1 MQAIQGSYSEF
12 LGMPETR
19 IEFIKGWIKYMSPT
33 PSIRHQDLIGN
44 LYVRIRSFFS
54 SFNEK
59 KYKLVFAP
67 VEVCLFEGSY
77 EKEKVEAALQPDLII
92 VCDRSK
98 LDGNRCY
105 GAPDFVAEVLSPS
118 SIKRDVQE
126 KFDLYEKYGVREY
139 WIISP
144 LENYVTVHILQT
156 DGKFDKG
163 TIYEVEQDSKSV
175 IPVSII
181 PGLEISINDLYEEQ

>member
-1 MQAIQGSYSEF
+1 
-12 LGMPETR
+12 MPETNVEYIR
-19 IEFIKGWIKYMSPT
+19 GWLKRMSPT

-44 LYVRIRSFFS
+44 LYFKIRSFFS
-54 SFNEK
+54 LLKEK
-59 KYKLVFAP
+59 KYKIIFAP
-67 VEVCLFEGSY
+67 VEVCLFEDSY

-118 SIKRDVQE
+118 SIKRDVRE

-144 LENYVTVHILQT
+144 LENYVTVHVLQA

-163 TIYEVEQDSKSV
+163 NIYEFEQNTKSV

-181 PGLEISINDLYEEQ
+181 PGLEISINELYEEP

>member
-1 MQAIQGSYSEF
+1 
-12 LGMPETR
+12 
-19 IEFIKGWIKYMSPT
+19 
-33 PSIRHQDLIGN
+33 
-44 LYVRIRSFFS
+44 
-54 SFNEK
+54 
-59 KYKLVFAP
+59 
-67 VEVCLFEGSY
+67 VCLFEGSY
-77 EKEKVEAALQPDLII
+77 EKENVEAALQPDLII

-118 SIKRDVQE
+118 SIKRDLRE

-144 LENYVTVHILQT
+144 LENYVTVYLLQSN
-156 DGKFDKG
+156 GKFDVG
-163 TIYEVEQDSKSV
+163 TIYEVEQDSKAV

-181 PGLEISINDLYEEQ
+181 PGLEISVHDLYEEP

>member
-1 MQAIQGSYSEF
+1 MQTIQGTYSEY
-12 LGMPETR
+12 LGLPETNV
-19 IEFIKGWIKYMSPT
+19 EFIRGWIKYMSPT

-44 LYVRIRSFFS
+44 LYIKIRSFLS
-54 SFNEK
+54 SFKEK
-59 KYKLVFAP
+59 KYKIIFAP
-67 VEVCLFEGSY
+67 VEVCLFEGVY

-92 VCDRSK
+92 VYDRSK

-118 SIKRDVQE
+118 SIKRDIRE

-144 LENYVTVHILQT
+144 LENYVTVYMLQT

-163 TIYEVEQDSKSV
+163 TIYELEQDRISV

-181 PGLEISINDLYEEQ
+181 PGLDISINDLYEES

>member
-1 MQAIQGSYSEF
+1 MQAIQGSYSEY
-12 LGMPETR
+12 LALPETR
-19 IEFIKGWIKYMSPT
+19 IEYIKGWIKYMSPT

-44 LYVRIRSFFS
+44 LYISIRSFFS
-54 SFNEK
+54 SLNEK
-59 KYKLVFAP
+59 KYKIIFAP
-67 VEVCLFEGSY
+67 VEVCFFEGGY

-118 SIKRDVQE
+118 SIKRDIRE

-144 LENYVTVHILQT
+144 LENYVTVYILQI

-163 TIYEVEQDSKSV
+163 TVYEVEQSSKSV

-181 PGLEISINDLYEEQ
+181 PGLDISINDLYEEQ

>member
-1 MQAIQGSYSEF
+1 MQTIQGTYREY
-12 LGMPETR
+12 LGLPETNVEYIR
-19 IEFIKGWIKYMSPT
+19 GWIKYMSPT

-44 LYVRIRSFFS
+44 LYIKIRSFFS
-54 SFNEK
+54 SFKEK
-59 KYKLVFAP
+59 KYKIIFAP
-67 VEVCLFEGSY
+67 VEVCLFEGIY

-92 VCDRSK
+92 VCDRTK

-118 SIKRDVQE
+118 SIKRDVRE
-126 KFDLYEKYGVREY
+126 KYDLYEKYGVREY

-144 LENYVTVHILQT
+144 LENYVTVYILQN

-163 TIYEVEQDSKSV
+163 TIYEFEQNTKSV

-181 PGLEISINDLYEEQ
+181 PGLDISINELYEEQ

>member
-1 MQAIQGSYSEF
+1 MQAIQGSYSEY
-12 LGMPETR
+12 LRLPESR
-19 IEFIKGWIKYMSPT
+19 IEFIRGWIKYMSPT
-33 PSIRHQDLIGN
+33 PSIKHQDLISN
-44 LYVRIRSFFS
+44 LNFRIRSFFAS
-54 SFNEK
+54 LNEK
-59 KYKLVFAP
+59 KYKIIFAP

-77 EKEKVEAALQPDLII
+77 EKEKIEAALQPDLII

-118 SIKRDVQE
+118 SIKRDLRE

-144 LENYVTVHILQT
+144 LENYVTVYLLQS

-163 TIYEVEQDSKSV
+163 TVYEVDQDSKAV

-181 PGLEISINDLYEEQ
+181 PGLDISLNDLYEEL

>member
-1 MQAIQGSYSEF
+1 MQAIQGTYSEY
-12 LGMPETR
+12 LGLPEAR
-19 IEFIKGWIKYMSPT
+19 IEYIKGWIKYMSPT
-33 PSIRHQDLIGN
+33 PSIRHQDLIGK
-44 LYVRIRSFFS
+44 LYLRVMNFFS
-54 SFNEK
+54 SLNEK
-59 KYKLVFAP
+59 KYKIVFAP
-67 VEVCLFEGSY
+67 VEVCLFEGNY
-77 EKEKVEAALQPDLII
+77 EKDKIEAALQPDLII

-118 SIKRDVQE
+118 SIKRDVRE

-144 LENYVTVHILQT
+144 LENYATVYLLQS

-163 TIYEVEQDSKSV
+163 TIYELEQGSKSV

-181 PGLEISINDLYEEQ
+181 PGLDISVNDLFEES

>member
-1 MQAIQGSYSEF
+1 MQTIQGSYSEF
-12 LGMPETR
+12 LGLPETR
-19 IEFIKGWIKYMSPT
+19 VEYIKGSIKYMSPT
-33 PSIRHQDLIGN
+33 PSIRHQDLVGN
-44 LYVRIRSFFS
+44 LYVKIRSFFS
-54 SFNEK
+54 SFGDK
-59 KYKLVFAP
+59 KYKMVFSP
-67 VEVCLFEGSY
+67 VDVCLFEGSY
-77 EKEKVEAALQPDLII
+77 DKEKVEAALQPDLII

-98 LDGNRCY
+98 LDENRCY

-118 SIKRDVQE
+118 SIKRDVRE

-144 LENYVTVHILQT
+144 LENYVTVYLLQE

-163 TIYEVEQDSKSV
+163 TIYEVEHENKSV

-181 PGLEISINDLYEEQ
+181 PGLDISINDLYEEL